1 MSKFNLEL
9 EEYKNFDWF
18 SYVSYYE
25 DLIKNNINTKEKAW
39 KHWISHGKKE
49 GRQYFD
55 LSEMTKI
62 VSNEVKQI
70 EQSITKPI
78 IPVDENFDWVKYTSY
93 YSDLRDDKIDTKEK
107 AWSHWIKYGEKEG
120 RLYFNINDDDYLNAT
135 EYINF
140 DWEMYLQFYNDLQH
154 KKNKQMAW
162 EHWNKYGK
170 SENRIYFDLNQQRIE
185 SAPADSQSSGSMTDK
200 DLNDA
205 PEERIEILSDLNDAP
220 EKRVEILSDLND
232 APEARIEILSDLNDA
247 PEARI
252 EILSDLNDSLCYN
265 DFEWNNYVNNYE
277 DLKNITTKEEALK
290 HWLTCG
296 INDNRTFLQKNTS
309 KTLFNY
315 KFEDLFFVNLMCH
328 YLSIKNNIQFEY
340 KYNELFEKFGIELF
354 IGKNTYNTDFIVTND
369 NFFEFINSDTG
380 FVDKNIILSKEID
393 CIKKEYCLYLKQLFF
408 ENNEIQ
414 NKITQHNVFKERY
427 LSNKD
432 LYVYIY
438 IINSSDEVYI
448 KQLFEYYNETIKKV
462 KYDKIYISS
471 NNIQHGICKSL
482 TDTYS
487 MVIDDRETCEKIM
500 FANTCKFLIL
510 SNDTISLLM
519 GLFNFF
525 SKYTFYPIVS
535 NSKYS
540 DVFQSFGWKGVQ
552 LSKINTKPK
561 IQPPPIK
568 KKNQASSPTDE
579 WYDSPFIIPKPV
591 KPITVTEVKPGLKIK
606 LPEDNTKE
614 SIHIKFDKFK

>member
-9 EEYKNFDWF
+9 EEYNNFDWS

-49 GRQYFD
+49 DRVYFD
-55 LSEMTKI
+55 L
-62 VSNEVKQI
+62 NERTTSTTTNNEIKQSLNKNNMDI
-70 EQSITKPI
+70 
-78 IPVDENFDWVKYTSY
+78 DENFDWVKYTTY

-107 AWSHWIKYGEKEG
+107 AWTHWIKYGEKEG
-120 RLYFNINDDDYLNAT
+120 RLYFNINNNDYLNT
-135 EYINF
+135 NEYTNF
-140 DWEMYLQFYNDLQH
+140 DWEMYVQFYNDLQH
-154 KKNKQMAW
+154 KKNKQVAW

-170 SENRIYFDLNQQRIE
+170 RENRIYFDLN
-185 SAPADSQSSGSMTDK
+185 
-200 DLNDA
+200 N
-205 PEERIEILSDLNDAP
+205 
-220 EKRVEILSDLND
+220 
-232 APEARIEILSDLNDA
+232 
-247 PEARI
+247 
-252 EILSDLNDSLCYN
+252 SLCYKN
-265 DFEWNNYVNNYE
+265 FEWNNYVNNYE
-277 DLKNITTKEEALK
+277 DLKNINTKEEALK

-315 KFEDLFFVNLMCH
+315 KFEDLFFVNLTCH
-328 YLSIKNNIQFEY
+328 YLSIKSNIQFEY

-354 IGKNTYNTDFIVTND
+354 IGKNTYNNDFIVTND
-369 NFFEFINSDTG
+369 NFFEFINNDNG
-380 FVDKNIILSKEID
+380 IVDKNIILSKKID
-393 CIKKEYCLYLKQLFF
+393 CIKKEYCLYLKKLFF

-414 NKITQHNVFKERY
+414 NKITQHNVFKDRY

-432 LYVYIY
+432 LYIYIY

-448 KQLFEYYNETIKKV
+448 KQMFEYYNESIKKV

-519 GLFNFF
+519 GFFNFF

-540 DVFQSFGWKGVQ
+540 DVFQSFGWKGVE
-552 LSKINTKPK
+552 LSKINIKPK

-591 KPITVTEVKPGLKIK
+591 KPITATEVKPSLKVK
-606 LPEDNTKE
+606 LQEDNTTE
-614 SIHIKFDKFK
+614 SLHIKFDKFQ